1 MNFLRKVFNPVLRHF
16 EQDSEGYRPA
26 NWKRPLVC
34 ILGLILTGLAI
45 AVPWVAPAD
54 VRSGAWLPTIVFG
67 FMGFI
72 GLVVGFLGSD
82 HAVAKLLG
90 GR

>member
-1 MNFLRKVFNPVLRHF
+1 MKLLRKLFDPVLRHF
-16 EQDSEGYRPA
+16 ETGAEGYRLA
-26 NWKRPLVC
+26 SWKRPVVC
-34 ILGLILTGLAI
+34 IVSLILTGLAI

-67 FMGFI
+67 FMGLV
-72 GLVVGFLGSD
+72 GLVVGILGSD